1 MKRTLTYLAAI
12 VLTLS
17 LASTAGAVNGI
28 GFFLD
33 EAATTNCTT
42 TATPYSTVTLYL
54 VARDIG
60 TPGVGLS
67 GWECSVVTDPA
78 TLPAGVTVTLRYG
91 ALNVLAYPEFNVG
104 LPAVGGTGPGSTF
117 VLATLSTFYLGGPIK
132 FGVGPI
138 ATTSFPAITFRDD
151 GHPEA
156 TGGYAQGDNP
166 GELHRLFPTSNVPSG
181 VAATY
186 WTSYVNVVG
195 ETCPNGEGPIPTEGN
210 SWGGVKAL
218 YQ

>member
-17 LASTAGAVNGI
+17 LASTAGAVNGL

-33 EAATTNCTT
+33 EAATINCSS
-42 TATPYSTVTLYL
+42 TAAPYSNLTIYL

-67 GWECSVVTDPA
+67 GWECSVLTDPA
-78 TLPAGVTVTLRYG
+78 TLPAGVTTTLRYG
-91 ALNVLAYPEFNVG
+91 ALNVLAYPQFNVG

-117 VLATLSTFYLGGPIK
+117 VVAELSTFYLGGAIK
-132 FGVGPI
+132 FGIGP
-138 ATTSFPAITFRDD
+138 ATPSSFPPDFQGD

-156 TGGYAQGDNP
+156 TPGYAQGDNP
-166 GELHRLFPTSNVPSG
+166 GLLHRLFPTSNVPSG
-181 VAATY
+181 TAETY
-186 WTSYVNVVG
+186 WTCYVNVVD
-195 ETCPNGEGPIPTEGN
+195 EPCPGSPIPTEGN
-210 SWGGVKAL
+210 TWGGVKAL